1 MDSEIGFNF
10 KSKIGAAVDNEAAS
24 EGPTS
29 TRRGRCEL
37 RAHVLGDRG
46 GTDKAAAEPEGN
58 IGIIKYVGEV
68 KWAKGRYAGVQ
79 FHGRVGRHGGEVKG
93 VKYFSCPP
101 GHGLYIPVQKPQQQQ
116 QVATSLLPPPQLQ
129 PGQQSGQQGQSLQQQ
144 PEQLP
149 YQPQQ
154 PAQPVEPPYADFPP
168 PPSEPRPAE
177 FPESTSKNKP
187 PPPQPYY
194 PQQQQAQQAD
204 AETSTTDID
213 SSMPQHEVAPGWTA
227 TYTPQLVVEVPKVA
241 SNPTLPLNEMVPGL
255 KSSKTAPLRSD
266 DKTMTI
272 RVFVIAEQGN
282 PEWQQEVCRGI
293 ERLIEA
299 KPVFLEQKEIE
310 DGNNGTAV
318 MMVVQVPWTSGVSL
332 AETHGLLCALKS
344 EVGGP
349 LVLRCTVDGY
359 TTAAEKDDEKQRL
372 FRPLRAECPRP
383 GPLRMKQQ
391 PGRDA
396 RQALRTQE
404 RGGRAPGAA
413 KHGRWLD
420 DGHGEGGPG
429 STALCKFSRSIL
441 HPKHQLKT
449 CIGSYVCQELHRLTA
464 LGIATT
470 LIDRGCHWCVRQ
482 KGTAMGYYQEFQT
495 EVPNSDEPKVVIGLT
510 TMDVCILGERET
522 MPEMQVV
529 AMVESLTGVKA
540 VAQNMEP
547 LSTIR
552 YGLVWAVRMQLSGQ
566 KSKQQRAALGGEPP
580 RLDGRSRRGQKPDLV
595 NFKSRLQADVSFIV
609 LDIFLNGAEMSS
621 SLAHTAAGRDPR
633 LHCKLCGFK
642 TTEEKL
648 RGESDSLLCGG
659 CRHHL
664 ERRSPDDVCNDTYT
678 CRIYRSCTWEGDE
691 VAIDRGIVPEVR
703 LGPRYQ
709 AVARGPPEAAA
720 AAAEDDGKEGAA
732 TAQDEEDVEGD

>member
-1 MDSEIGFNF
+1 M
-10 KSKIGAAVDNEAAS
+10 
-24 EGPTS
+24 
-29 TRRGRCEL
+29 
-37 RAHVLGDRG
+37 
-46 GTDKAAAEPEGN
+46 
-58 IGIIKYVGEV
+58 IKYLGEV
-68 KWAKGRYAGVQ
+68 NWAKGSYAGVQ
-79 FHGRVGRHGGEVKG
+79 FHKRVGRHGGEVKG

-116 QVATSLLPPPQLQ
+116 QVPTSQLPPPQLQ

-154 PAQPVEPPYADFPP
+154 
-168 PPSEPRPAE
+168 
-177 FPESTSKNKP
+177 
-187 PPPQPYY
+187 
-194 PQQQQAQQAD
+194 AD

-213 SSMPQHEVAPGWTA
+213 SSLPQHEVAPGWTA

-255 KSSKTAPLRSD
+255 KSSKKAPLRSD

-282 PEWQQEVCRGI
+282 PEWPQEVCRGI

-299 KPVFLEQKEIE
+299 KPVFLEQNEIE

-332 AETHGLLCALKS
+332 AETHGMLCALKS

-359 TTAAEKDDEKQRL
+359 TTAAEKNDEKQRL

-404 RGGRAPGAA
+404 RGGRAPGAS

-420 DGHGEGGPG
+420 DGQGEGGLG

-482 KGTAMGYYQEFQT
+482 KGTAMGYYQETVEPVVVASASGSPEAGQASNNAGANIVAT
-495 EVPNSDEPKVVIGLT
+495 TSNSPLPVFRPDEP
-510 TMDVCILGERET
+510 
-522 MPEMQVV
+522 
-529 AMVESLTGVKA
+529 
-540 VAQNMEP
+540 
-547 LSTIR
+547 ST
-552 YGLVWAVRMQLSGQ
+552 SG
-566 KSKQQRAALGGEPP
+566 
-580 RLDGRSRRGQKPDLV
+580 
-595 NFKSRLQADVSFIV
+595 FF
-609 LDIFLNGAEMSS
+609 
-621 SLAHTAAGRDPR
+621 
-633 LHCKLCGFK
+633 
-642 TTEEKL
+642 
-648 RGESDSLLCGG
+648 
-659 CRHHL
+659 
-664 ERRSPDDVCNDTYT
+664 
-678 CRIYRSCTWEGDE
+678 
-691 VAIDRGIVPEVR
+691 
-703 LGPRYQ
+703 
-709 AVARGPPEAAA
+709 
-720 AAAEDDGKEGAA
+720 
-732 TAQDEEDVEGD
+732 